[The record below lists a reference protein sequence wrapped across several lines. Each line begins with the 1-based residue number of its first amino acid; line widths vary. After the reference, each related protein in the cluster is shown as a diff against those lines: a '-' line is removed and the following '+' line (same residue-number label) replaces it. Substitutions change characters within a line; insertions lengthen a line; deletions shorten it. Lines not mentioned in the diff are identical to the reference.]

1 MPVLALT
8 GIVKRFGP
16 ALALDRVALSLRGG
30 EVHALMGENG
40 AGKSTLIKLLAGLLR
55 PDGGQVTLDGAA
67 VALAS
72 PADAEALGL
81 RFLHQELQ
89 VVPGVSVAENLYLGR
104 AIPSRFGLVRWRAMR
119 QGAAAALGRLG
130 LGHIDPAQPMARLG
144 AGDQMLVRIAATL
157 VEGGAPWLYVM
168 DEPTAALSQAEAERL
183 FAVIEGLKADGTGV
197 LYVSHR
203 MEEVLRLAD
212 RITVLRDG
220 AVVARHDRGGADQ
233 ARLIHDMTGRALEQV
248 ALEAGQRRGGLAG
261 GTLLQIS
268 GLAAGD
274 LHQLDLT
281 LAAGEIVGIAGL
293 AGSGRN
299 AALKALI
306 GALPRRGQV
315 RLGGAPLARTP
326 GAVWAQGVA
335 YVPRERRSEALMP
348 WRALSE
354 TVVLPHL
361 RAVQRGGLLRRRV
374 EQALVRGVSAKVR
387 LKARAPS
394 QLVGQLSGG
403 NQQKLLFAR
412 AMAGQPRLLLLD
424 EPTRGV
430 DVAARFDLHDLI
442 RGLAGNGVGVLL
454 ASSDLAELIAL
465 CDRIVVLHQGV
476 MTGILPAAGL
486 TEADLL
492 AACYAG
498 AQP

>member
-8 GIVKRFGP
+8 GIVKRFG
-16 ALALDRVALSLRGG
+16 AARALDGVDITLKGG

-40 AGKSTLIKLLAGLLR
+40 AGKSTLIKLLAGLMR
-55 PDGGQVTLDGAA
+55 PDQGAVTLDGTG
-67 VALAS
+67 VALTG
-72 PADAEALGL
+72 PGDAAALGL

-89 VVPGVSVAENLYLGR
+89 VVPGVSVAENIYLGR
-104 AIPSRFGLVRWRAMR
+104 AIPSRFGLVRWQAMR
-119 QGAAAALGRLG
+119 QGAAAALRRLG
-130 LGHIDPAQPMARLG
+130 LDHIDPALPMARLG

-157 VEGGAPWLYVM
+157 VEGGTPWLYVM

-183 FAVIEGLKADGTGV
+183 FAVIAGLKAEGAGV

-203 MEEVLRLAD
+203 IEEVLRLAD

-220 AVVARHDRGGADQ
+220 AVVARHDRGAADQ
-233 ARLIHDMTGRALEQV
+233 ARLIRDMTGRLLEQR
-248 ALEAGQRRGGLAG
+248 ARRGDVAEGVLV
-261 GTLLQIS
+261 QIS
-268 GLAAGD
+268 GLAAGA

-281 LAAGEIVGIAGL
+281 LAPGEIVGIAGL

-315 RLGGAPLARTP
+315 RLQGVALAQTP
-326 GAVWAQGVA
+326 AAVWAQGVA
-335 YVPRERRSEALMP
+335 YVPRERRTEGVMP

-354 TVVLPHL
+354 TLVLPHL
-361 RAVQRGGLLRRRV
+361 RAVQRGGFLRRRV
-374 EQALVRGVSAKVR
+374 EQVLVKRLSADVR

-394 QLVGQLSGG
+394 QPVAELSGG

-442 RGLAGNGVGVLL
+442 RGMADKGVGVLV

-465 CDRIVVLHQGV
+465 CDRVVVLHQGV

-486 TEADLL
+486 TEAALL

-498 AQP
+498 ASQTGGQS

>member
-8 GIVKRFGP
+8 GIVKRFGTAT
-16 ALALDRVALSLRGG
+16 ALNQVDIALCGG

-55 PDGGQVTLDGAA
+55 PDQGAATLDGAA
-67 VALAS
+67 VALS
-72 PADAEALGL
+72 GPAEAAALGL
-81 RFLHQELQ
+81 RFLHQEMQ
-89 VVPGVSVAENLYLGR
+89 VVPGVSVAENIYLGR
-104 AIPSRFGLVRWRAMR
+104 AMPSWFGLVRWRAMR
-119 QGAAAALGRLG
+119 RGAATALAQLG
-130 LGHIDPAQPMARLG
+130 LDHIDPAQPMARLG
-144 AGDQMLVRIAATL
+144 TGDQMLVRIAATL
-157 VEGGAPWLYVM
+157 VEGGSPWLCVM
-168 DEPTAALSQAEAERL
+168 DEPTAALSQVEAERL
-183 FAVIEGLKADGTGV
+183 FAVIGGLTARGAGV

-220 AVVARHDRGGADQ
+220 AVAARHDRGGADQ
-233 ARLIHDMTGRALEQV
+233 AQLIHDMTGRALERG
-248 ALEAGQRRGGLAG
+248 ERRGQAAG
-261 GTLLQIS
+261 SGLLQIS
-268 GLAAGD
+268 GMAAGS
-274 LHQLDLT
+274 LHQMDLT
-281 LAAGEIVGIAGL
+281 LDAGEIVGIAGL

-306 GALPRRGQV
+306 GAVPRRGQV
-315 RLGGAPLARTP
+315 RLQGVPLARTP
-326 GAVWAQGVA
+326 AAVWAQGVA
-335 YVPRERRSEALMP
+335 YVPRERRAEGVMP
-348 WRALSE
+348 FRALSE

-361 RAVQRGGLLRRRV
+361 RAVQRSGFLRRRV
-374 EQALVRGVSAKVR
+374 EQGLVRGLSADVR
-387 LKARAPS
+387 LKARGPA
-394 QLVGQLSGG
+394 QMVAELSGG

-442 RGLAGNGVGVLL
+442 RGLAGKGVGVLV
-454 ASSDLAELIAL
+454 ASSDLPELIAL

-486 TEADLL
+486 TEAALL
-492 AACYAG
+492 AACYAEG
-498 AQP
+498 QP